1 MQVGDLVQLS
11 SYGRSRGFNDYLTT
25 KEPGPDRVGLVI
37 KIEKGSYPYIVQ
49 WTKINPHSCRDRH
62 NRKELKLAS
71 R

>member
-1 MQVGDLVQLS
+1 MKPGDLVQLS

-25 KEPGPDRVGLVI
+25 KQARVGIVI

-49 WTKINPHSCRDRH
+49 WTGIKSPQSSRDRH
-62 NRKELKLAS
+62 SRKELKHAS

>member
-1 MQVGDLVQLS
+1 MKVGDLVQLS
-11 SYGRSRGFNDYLTT
+11 SYGRSRGFNDYLTM
-25 KEPGPDRVGLVI
+25 KPDRVGLVI

-49 WTKINPHSCRDRH
+49 WTKINSHSCRDRH

>member
-1 MQVGDLVQLS
+1 MKVGDLVQLS
-11 SYGRSRGFNDYLTT
+11 SYGRSRGFNSYLTT
-25 KEPGPDRVGLVI
+25 KPGRVGLVI

-49 WTKINPHSCRDRH
+49 WTKINLQSCRDRH